1 MRQSLESSPVTAESI
16 FETEVRSY
24 ELDPYGHVN
33 NAVYVNW
40 LEHGRLVW
48 LRERGLTYTSIPEQY
63 GVHVVVVHQDLSYH
77 KPLRLGDRVAIHSHV
92 ATLGNTS
99 FTYEQ
104 RIVAATE
111 PVLTGRVVM
120 VCTGPAGGPVPIPE
134 GLKESLGR

>member
-1 MRQSLESSPVTAESI
+1 MTADST

-77 KPLRLGDRVAIHSHV
+77 KPLRLGDRVTIRSHV
-92 ATLGNTS
+92 AALGNTS

-104 RIVAATE
+104 RIVESGRAAE

-120 VCTGPAGGPVPIPE
+120 VCTGAAGGSVPIPA

>member
-1 MRQSLESSPVTAESI
+1 MTAEST

-48 LRERGLTYTSIPEQY
+48 LRDRGLTYTSIPEQY

-77 KPLRLGDRVAIHSHV
+77 RPLRLGDRVVIHSRV
-92 ATLGNTS
+92 AAFGNTS

-104 RIVAATE
+104 RIVAATRAAE
-111 PVLTGRVVM
+111 SVLTGRIVM
-120 VCTGPAGGPVPIPE
+120 VCTGPDGGSVPIPE
-134 GLKESLGR
+134 GLEERLGR